1 MDRCWGVLASLDEH
15 PEVEATPEAAK
26 SSSECP
32 QALGMRDAASPVGLD
47 DVLRGAREGEEAAA
61 RSNTSLDV
69 KPHRPRKHRKS
80 THVVRKEEKERL
92 LKEIEALNAQLATLK
107 QYALASL
114 RNVDEET
121 AKSIQ
126 VGRQLRDDVH
136 MNQQKFGAVASIMSE
151 FSLCNARAGSPLYD
165 KIMLKRDQDS
175 RRRML
180 KALKATKMSKAERFL
195 QLRRPNT
202 NLRKICDEGRRFEMD
217 NGDFF
222 SERLTVTQF
231 KDAQSVRQI
240 FDLLLFYYCNLE
252 ISISEK
258 IGHITVR
265 LDDDN
270 GNKSITQNRLVS
282 TTIRDLK
289 VESNTLTFAHFHEH
303 SDNKKRIHGDGDYGM
318 IVMDYADDDEKYPYQ
333 PTECIRKDVV
343 AVMEVRECPRR
354 SDDNSKMTVVFTK
367 WVQSKLHVPQ
377 FLVETKDW
385 YKLRDKMDLFNK
397 TMQRSLAEDL
407 HFEALGLKVSE

>member
-1 MDRCWGVLASLDEH
+1 M
-15 PEVEATPEAAK
+15 
-26 SSSECP
+26 
-32 QALGMRDAASPVGLD
+32 
-47 DVLRGAREGEEAAA
+47 LRQ
-61 RSNTSLDV
+61 D
-69 KPHRPRKHRKS
+69 
-80 THVVRKEEKERL
+80 
-92 LKEIEALNAQLATLK
+92 
-107 QYALASL
+107 ALASL
-114 RNVDEET
+114 GDVDPET
-121 AKSIQ
+121 ARSIQ
-126 VGRQLRDDVH
+126 VGRELRDDVH
-136 MNQQKFGAVASIMSE
+136 MNQQKFGEVASIMSE
-151 FSLCNARAGSPLYD
+151 FSLCNARAGSPLHD
-165 KIMLKRDQDS
+165 KIVLKRDQDS
-175 RRRML
+175 RRKKLR
-180 KALKATKMSKAERFL
+180 ALKATKMPKAERFL

-222 SERLTVTQF
+222 SERLSVTQF

-265 LDDDN
+265 LDEDN

-303 SDNKKRIHGDGDYGM
+303 SEDKKRIHGEGDYGM
-318 IVMDYADDDEKYPYQ
+318 IVMDFADDDEKYPYQ
-333 PTECIRKDVV
+333 STECIRKDVV

-354 SDDNSKMTVVFTK
+354 SDDSKMTVVFTR
-367 WVQSKLHVPQ
+367 WVQNKLHVPQ
-377 FLVETKDW
+377 FPVETKDW
-385 YKLRDKMDLFNK
+385 YELRDKMDLFGK

-407 HFEALGLKVSE
+407 HLEAFGLSASKQP